1 MSRLVL
7 TADQIYA
14 MAYILKAKYLD
25 YFYISLSNRSD
36 DNKLWLSEMT
46 KQLVSLGV
54 LVEDFSGETSIDPN
68 IEKLVNPLFFSNM
81 ESSLD
86 INIFGDEEDNSGY
99 RFHFLDGNITLVRS
113 VEEGFEISETSPD
126 EIKDLV
132 SSIISSDYT
141 ADSSK
146 VDMTFDSTKVSR
158 IIVAKNT
165 DLSVG
170 SVVLTF
176 VESDGV
182 IYEED
187 IDDNVF
193 SVSKDDFIEKLNRVL
208 TEV

>member
-1 MSRLVL
+1 MSRFVL

-25 YFYISLSNRSD
+25 YFYISLSKRSD

-46 KQLVSLGV
+46 KLLVSLGV

-146 VDMTFDSTKVSR
+146 VDRTFDSTKVSR

-208 TEV
+208 TDV

>member
-1 MSRLVL
+1 
-7 TADQIYA
+7 
-14 MAYILKAKYLD
+14 
-25 YFYISLSNRSD
+25 
-36 DNKLWLSEMT
+36 
-46 KQLVSLGV
+46 
-54 LVEDFSGETSIDPN
+54 
-68 IEKLVNPLFFSNM
+68 
-81 ESSLD
+81 
-86 INIFGDEEDNSGY
+86 
-99 RFHFLDGNITLVRS
+99 
-113 VEEGFEISETSPD
+113 
-126 EIKDLV
+126 
-132 SSIISSDYT
+132 
-141 ADSSK
+141 
-146 VDMTFDSTKVSR
+146 MTFDSTKVSR